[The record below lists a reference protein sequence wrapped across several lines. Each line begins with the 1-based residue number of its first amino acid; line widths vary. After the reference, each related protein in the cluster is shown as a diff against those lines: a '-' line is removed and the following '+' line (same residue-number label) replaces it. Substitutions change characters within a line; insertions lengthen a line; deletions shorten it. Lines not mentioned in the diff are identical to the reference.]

1 MKPFKGLLLIATIT
15 SLVGFSSGWASADGD
30 ELDDRVKGMVAN
42 NGSGTLI
49 VRAQGLESS
58 DGNLRFVLFNS
69 KKNFLKSPTRAEIIE
84 IEDRQGTWIIDD
96 LPYGVYALLVHHD
109 VDASGVM
116 ERHWY
121 GKPKEPT
128 GASNDAPS
136 KFGPPKFKDARFPF
150 ESPTLTIT
158 VTVK

>member
-1 MKPFKGLLLIATIT
+1 MQPLKGLLLIAATT

-30 ELDDRVKGMVAN
+30 EPD

-58 DGNLRFVLFNS
+58 DGNLRFVLFDS
-69 KKNFLKSPTRAEIIE
+69 KKNFLKSPTHAEIVE
-84 IEDRQGTWIIDD
+84 IEDRQGTWILDD
-96 LPYGVYALLVHHD
+96 LPHGVYALLVHHD

-128 GASNDAPS
+128 GASNDAPA
-136 KFGPPKFKDARFPF
+136 KFGPPKFKDARFSF
-150 ESPTLTIT
+150 ESPSLTIT